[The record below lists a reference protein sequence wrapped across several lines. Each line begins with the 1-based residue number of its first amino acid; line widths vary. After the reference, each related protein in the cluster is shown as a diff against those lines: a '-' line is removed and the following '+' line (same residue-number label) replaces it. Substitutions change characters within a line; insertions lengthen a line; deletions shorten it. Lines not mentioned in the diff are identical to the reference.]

1 MDPYNRFGSKLPNG
15 TWTGIIGMLVE
26 QKAAFSLSPIAVSL
40 SRYQAIDFSGYA
52 DVDEHAV
59 LYAYPQL
66 EPDVAGFLR
75 PFSFPVWM
83 VVFSSILVTSLALA
97 AHEYLRRKLKLG
109 PHKKDQRGNLLSQ
122 LMVTVR
128 VLLSQTQDL
137 NARKAQSSILLVMWL
152 WASFVLTCVY
162 KSNLMSMLVA
172 PVVNIPFTNFE
183 QLVNQKKIPY
193 KLPAAS
199 IFVEASHNSAPET
212 LLGKLWR
219 RSAGTAADPV
229 EVFGAVMRNEYA
241 FITFRIPI
249 LATMDKRFVEHKR
262 CMLTVAPG
270 TLLGVSQAWGFPKN
284 SPWKAPIDKALRG
297 LNEFGIINKLLKDT
311 YAKSTLCVN
320 PVKTER
326 TMNRMRSLGLEDFL
340 GVFALFG
347 AGSLMAMV
355 VFMAE
360 VIVGRCHTTATSKK
374 RMQKFDSKEND
385 ASNVVSNDGRS
396 SF

>member
-1 MDPYNRFGSKLPNG
+1 MWSLNYHLPLIYGFHYSFSYFQIPPYVDFEPHVRNFYGTNVDLLDIIAKHYNFCYRLTMDPYNRFGSKLPNG

-75 PFSFPVWM
+75 PFSFP
-83 VVFSSILVTSLALA
+83 
-97 AHEYLRRKLKLG
+97 
-109 PHKKDQRGNLLSQ
+109 
-122 LMVTVR
+122 
-128 VLLSQTQDL
+128 
-137 NARKAQSSILLVMWL
+137 SSILLVMWL